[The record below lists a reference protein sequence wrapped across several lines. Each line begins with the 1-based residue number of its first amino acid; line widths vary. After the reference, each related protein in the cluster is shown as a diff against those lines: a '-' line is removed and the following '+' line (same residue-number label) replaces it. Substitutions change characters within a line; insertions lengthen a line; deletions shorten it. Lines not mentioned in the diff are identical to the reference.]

1 MIKREDPIK
10 GGQQDFRQ
18 RFLIGKVALLKKG
31 YSKLVNLH
39 IQRRLLTVVVGNIV
53 EYTMTIHHSF

>member
-53 EYTMTIHHSF
+53 EYMMMVHHPF